1 MRGIFRWLL
10 VVATV
15 LVLIVGIGCG
25 DGIGGAVD
33 NPKVIHRL
41 STTRPALGVSTTEV
55 DSAGWGTGATACLEY
70 RIASTARRCGPTRCR
85 RKGNIMAG
93 QQGTIT
99 LTGNLGMDPVSFSR
113 DPNNPACSFNV
124 GVSSGYF
131 DQSAQAWR
139 SRETVW
145 IKVRAYRTLATNV
158 MQSLHKGDAV
168 VVTGALRMD
177 RWTKDGVNRTAIV
190 MDASA
195 VGHESELWRIHV
207 LQNEPCA
214 AGEWGCGECRRG
226 SRRRCRWAGL
236 AAWASDPTRR
246 RWMPQPRL

>member
-1 MRGIFRWLL
+1 
-10 VVATV
+10 
-15 LVLIVGIGCG
+15 
-25 DGIGGAVD
+25 
-33 NPKVIHRL
+33 
-41 STTRPALGVSTTEV
+41 
-55 DSAGWGTGATACLEY
+55 
-70 RIASTARRCGPTRCR
+70 
-85 RKGNIMAG
+85 MAG

-139 SRETVW
+139 SLETVW

-177 RWTKDGVNRTAIV
+177 RWTKDGVNRTALV

-195 VGHESELWRIHV
+195 VGHDLNYGASTFFRMNRAQQGNGDTGNAGGAPGGGAMGGTGGVGIDPYAQAGGTPQPQYDAQ
-207 LQNEPCA
+207 LQNGMQTGMQNGLSSNMQNGGALDGFAPNGAVPSGTPPQTGQSPNTGGQQHVAQSQFESTVNPSEEP
-214 AGEWGCGECRRG
+214 EF
-226 SRRRCRWAGL
+226 
-236 AAWASDPTRR
+236 
-246 RWMPQPRL
+246 

>member
-1 MRGIFRWLL
+1 
-10 VVATV
+10 
-15 LVLIVGIGCG
+15 
-25 DGIGGAVD
+25 
-33 NPKVIHRL
+33 
-41 STTRPALGVSTTEV
+41 
-55 DSAGWGTGATACLEY
+55 
-70 RIASTARRCGPTRCR
+70 
-85 RKGNIMAG
+85 MAG

-131 DQSAQAWR
+131 DQSSQSWR

-195 VGHESELWRIHV
+195 VGHDLNYGTSTFFRMNRAQQGDGDMGNAGYGAPGGANADGV
-207 LQNEPCA
+207 NGVGVDPYVA
-214 AGEWGCGECRRG
+214 AGAQPQNGMPNNMRNGMQNGGAPNG
-226 SRRRCRWAGL
+226 SAPNG
-236 AAWASDPTRR
+236 AIPPGTPPQNGQSPNTGGQQHVAQSQFESTVGPAEDPEF
-246 RWMPQPRL
+246 

>member
-1 MRGIFRWLL
+1 
-10 VVATV
+10 
-15 LVLIVGIGCG
+15 
-25 DGIGGAVD
+25 
-33 NPKVIHRL
+33 
-41 STTRPALGVSTTEV
+41 
-55 DSAGWGTGATACLEY
+55 
-70 RIASTARRCGPTRCR
+70 
-85 RKGNIMAG
+85 MAG

-131 DQSAQAWR
+131 DQSAQSWR

-195 VGHESELWRIHV
+195 VGHDLNYGASTFFRMNRAQQGNGDAGNAGGTPGGGAMGGTGGVGIDPYAQAGGTPQPQYDAQ
-207 LQNEPCA
+207 LQNGMPNGMPSNMQNGGAPNGFAPNGAVPSGAPPQTSQSPNTGGQQHVAQSQFESTVNPSEEP
-214 AGEWGCGECRRG
+214 EF
-226 SRRRCRWAGL
+226 
-236 AAWASDPTRR
+236 
-246 RWMPQPRL
+246 